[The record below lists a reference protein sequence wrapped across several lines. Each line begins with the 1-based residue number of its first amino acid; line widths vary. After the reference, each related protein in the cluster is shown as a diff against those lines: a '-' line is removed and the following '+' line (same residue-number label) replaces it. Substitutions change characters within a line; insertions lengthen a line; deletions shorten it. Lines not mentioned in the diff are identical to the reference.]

1 MKRLFARASP
11 TSALLRQ
18 RAGRVHDRRRR
29 IVERLSLG
37 DVDRTG
43 EVRRWRT
50 AAERASSSEAEEPS
64 FGARGDTKVGATMH
78 ALARQALERPK
89 PDLFAA
95 RRYVKLARR
104 AGWLAFPYLE
114 NVAACGIA
122 QFGRAIICNRGH
134 DRCAMSNDRVTQPD
148 GNVQARLA
156 VPCAVRCDVPAHEG
170 AGARQG
176 EAAGFQMRVPHRPR
190 VNHVRPDFERDRHV
204 G

>member
-1 MKRLFARASP
+1 MQGP
-11 TSALLRQ
+11 
-18 RAGRVHDRRRR
+18 
-29 IVERLSLG
+29 LG
-37 DVDRTG
+37 
-43 EVRRWRT
+43 
-50 AAERASSSEAEEPS
+50 
-64 FGARGDTKVGATMH
+64 
-78 ALARQALERPK
+78 LA
-89 PDLFAA
+89 
-95 RRYVKLARR
+95 
-104 AGWLAFPYLE
+104 
-114 NVAACGIA
+114 VAACGIA

-204 G
+204 GEPAAPTKRTESSISVSSEPT